1 MTQNNVKKLKIAI
14 TGGYAS
20 GKSSVLTRFFE
31 RGFKTYSA
39 DTIYKDLLKN
49 EEFVLKI
56 CEILGVPP
64 QKIDGKLT
72 LNKKAVSNLVFNNK
86 EKLNKLNSFTHNRV
100 YEVINDIYRSSIDS
114 KLVFEIPLLFESGKE
129 GDFDIVI
136 VVMKN
141 TEERAKCGAERD
153 NISIDEAYL
162 RIKNQY
168 NYDNVSKSEHT
179 LIYNDDSVEELYA
192 KVDRVIEDI
201 ERKIS

>member
-1 MTQNNVKKLKIAI
+1 MTQNNAKKLKIAI

-39 DTIYKDLLKN
+39 DKIYKDLLEK
-49 EEFVLKI
+49 EDFVLEI
-56 CEILGVPP
+56 CEILGVLPL
-64 QKIDGKLT
+64 KIDGKIT
-72 LNKKAVSNLVFNNK
+72 IDRKAVSDLVFNNK
-86 EKLNKLNSFTHNRV
+86 KMLDKLNAFTHSRV
-100 YEVINDIYRSSIDS
+100 YEVIDDIFKKS
-114 KLVFEIPLLFESGKE
+114 KESKIVFEIPLLFESGKE
-129 GDFDIVI
+129 GDFDIVV

-141 TEERAKCGAERD
+141 IEDRAKCGAIRD
-153 NISIDEAYL
+153 NISIDDAYL

-168 NYDNVSKSEHT
+168 NYDNVSNSEHT